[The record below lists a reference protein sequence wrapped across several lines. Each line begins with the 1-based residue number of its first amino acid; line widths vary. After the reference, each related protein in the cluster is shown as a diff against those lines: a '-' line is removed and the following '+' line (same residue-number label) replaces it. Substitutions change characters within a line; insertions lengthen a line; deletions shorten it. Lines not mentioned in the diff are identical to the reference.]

1 MTLSTSWQIGYCD
14 ADLSGRAGQTV
25 NPYEPMT
32 GSGSDHAYTAWI
44 AIRPYDTSMLSTAL
58 QIDTTGTP
66 MIANHGNGT
75 SVQHSDGTG
84 TGQAAFFDANGNI
97 TGTAQLVT
105 GTNTSARTTSTSITN
120 SWMTTGL
127 VLPAVPVNTTKSG
140 HCTIYWQMSSTS
152 YTATFGLGMNN
163 APTNVWGGTRVI
175 YAAAGSSNWL
185 AFSQSGASTAAISA
199 ATTAGATGT
208 SYVAQVYFVIQTRAS
223 NPVAMTVYGQTSN
236 SGATLTIM
244 PGSTCYW
251 LP

>member
-1 MTLSTSWQIGYCD
+1 
-14 ADLSGRAGQTV
+14 
-25 NPYEPMT
+25 
-32 GSGSDHAYTAWI
+32 
-44 AIRPYDTSMLSTAL
+44 
-58 QIDTTGTP
+58 
-66 MIANHGNGT
+66 
-75 SVQHSDGTG
+75 
-84 TGQAAFFDANGNI
+84 
-97 TGTAQLVT
+97 
-105 GTNTSARTTSTSITN
+105 
-120 SWMTTGL
+120 
-127 VLPAVPVNTTKSG
+127 
-140 HCTIYWQMSSTS
+140 MSSTS

-185 AFSQSGASTAAISA
+185 AFSQSGAGTAAISA

-208 SYVAQVYFVIQTRAS
+208 TYVAQVDFVIQTGAS